1 MPNVTTPDIEEIL
14 TTRNM
19 KEWDAFI
26 RRGRAGFGQPIKH
39 INRLS
44 KLMASLPPK
53 SRLPEGTD
61 VKYIGLYR
69 VDVDWYSEIQVAGGA
84 SRVDNYA
91 LLLWAERL
99 LIYKK
104 NFAAHGIDYPAILAM
119 GA

>member
-1 MPNVTTPDIEEIL
+1 MPNVIPDIEGIL

-26 RRGRAGFGQPIKH
+26 RRGRAGFGKPIKH

-53 SRLPEGTD
+53 SRLPKGTD
-61 VKYIGLYR
+61 VKHIGLYR
-69 VDVDWYSEIQVAGGA
+69 ADVEWYAELQRAGGA
-84 SRVDNYA
+84 SRVDNYT